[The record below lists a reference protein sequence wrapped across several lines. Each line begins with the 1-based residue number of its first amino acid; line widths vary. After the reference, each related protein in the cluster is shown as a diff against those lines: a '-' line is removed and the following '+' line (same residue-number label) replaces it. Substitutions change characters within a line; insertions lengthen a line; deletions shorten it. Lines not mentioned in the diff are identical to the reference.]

1 MNKETARTMMWAAL
15 ALLLVS
21 AMIGAP
27 EAGVLMAVLA
37 ACCALAAVVYGS
49 KGIRIVAALIL
60 LAALGLSVALYPA
73 ANQDMNAYRDRTS
86 STEGAQ

>member
-1 MNKETARTMMWAAL
+1 MNEETARTMMWAAL

-27 EAGVLMAVLA
+27 EAAVLTAALA

-49 KGIRIVAALIL
+49 RGIRVVAALIL
-60 LAALGLSVALYPA
+60 LAALGLSAALYPL
-73 ANQDMNAYRDRTS
+73 ANQDMAAYRDRT
-86 STEGAQ
+86 TEGAR

>member
-15 ALLLVS
+15 ALLLVG

-37 ACCALAAVVYGS
+37 ACCALAATVYGS
-49 KGIRIVAALIL
+49 KRVRIAAMLVL
-60 LAALGLSVALYPA
+60 LAALGLSAALYPA
-73 ANQDMNAYRDRTS
+73 ATRDMAAYRDRA
-86 STEGAQ
+86 TEGAR